1 MLMKN
6 NFELK
11 KRTIINENHIIFQ
24 LSPLDSKVGSVI
36 GNSLRRILLSS
47 IPGVAISR
55 AHITGVAHEFSTMDG
70 VREDVCEIL
79 QNLKAVNIKNMGKD
93 IRGVGKILIQG
104 PHVVTARDIQLSP
117 SFQVVNP
124 SQHIATI
131 TSKRL
136 IAIDLDLKEGIGFET
151 AGNSP
156 TQIQK
161 KQGKVAYMNVDAI
174 FNPIEKVAFTVNEIA
189 ESSMEELL
197 LEVKTTGAV
206 TAEDAVALAAKIM
219 VDHLALFAEMEHIDT
234 TQAIG
239 NYEDRKSKSLKE
251 SIESLD
257 CSPRLYNKL
266 KRIGIV
272 KIEDLMIY
280 SECDLLKIRGVSRHM
295 TKELS
300 KRLETLGLSL
310 KEE

>member
-1 MLMKN
+1 MIKN
-6 NFELK
+6 SFGLEK
-11 KRTIINENHIIFQ
+11 CTIINENHIVFQ

-124 SQHIATI
+124 NQHIATI
-131 TSKRL
+131 TSERL
-136 IAIDLDLKEGIGFET
+136 LAIDLELKEGVGFET
-151 AGNSP
+151 AGSNP
-156 TQIQK
+156 TQIQE
-161 KQGKVAYMNVDAI
+161 KQRKVAYMNVDAI
-174 FNPIEKVAFTVNEIA
+174 FNPIEKVAFTVSEIS

-197 LEVKTTGAV
+197 LEVKTTGAI

-219 VDHLALFAEMEHIDT
+219 VDHLVLFTEMEHFSTKQEIDNT
-234 TQAIG
+234 
-239 NYEDRKSKSLKE
+239 EDRKSKILQE
-251 SIESLD
+251 DVEYLD
-257 CSPRLYNKL
+257 CPPRLYNKL

-280 SECDLLKIRGVSRHM
+280 SEDDLLKVKGISRHM

-300 KRLETLGLSL
+300 KRLKVLGLSL
-310 KEE
+310 KEA